1 MAQRKMNDESGNIC
15 ALKQV
20 HYTPFGTIYCLDGNH
35 RIPLSASY
43 PAHRR
48 INPIISTAHKPRHR
62 NVFSDSAMTLE
73 VLDGF
78 PSKPLAEIQRASYS
92 LPSSIQ
98 NVSVNHSRSDII
110 MTQKFC
116 WRARITSPNSP
127 ISQPSTWR

>member
-35 RIPLSASY
+35 KIPLFASY

-48 INPIISTAHKPRHR
+48 INTIVSTAQKPHPC
-62 NVFSDSAMTLE
+62 NAFSDPATILD
-73 VLDGF
+73 VLGGF

-98 NVSVNHSRSDII
+98 NVSVNHSRSDIF

-116 WRARITSPNSP
+116 LRARITSPNSP